1 MADSELK
8 VGDIV
13 VLKSDQ
19 NSHFPIKMTINAIEL
34 GSITCV
40 WAVSG
45 EHNFRERT
53 FNAEALVKY

>member
-19 NSHFPIKMTINAIEL
+19 HSHFPIKMTINAIEL
-34 GSITCV
+34 GKVTCI

-53 FNAEALVKY
+53 FDAEALVKY